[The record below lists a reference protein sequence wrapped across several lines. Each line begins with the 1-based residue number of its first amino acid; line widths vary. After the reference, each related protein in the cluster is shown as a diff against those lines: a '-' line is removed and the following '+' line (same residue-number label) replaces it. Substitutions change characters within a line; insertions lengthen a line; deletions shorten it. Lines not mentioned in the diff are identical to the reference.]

1 MTPTD
6 DTLVAAHKHCAR
18 HQREVIEST
27 LCGCFYCREIFL
39 PAEIEDWLDDELP
52 TALCPRCGIDSVIGD
67 ASGFP
72 VADKAFLGV
81 MNVYWFQRTV
91 SSNGLYA
98 RQVRQKAKWA
108 WLAVRDW
115 FAGLGR

>member
-1 MTPTD
+1 MPTEGV
-6 DTLVAAHKHCAR
+6 LVAAHKHCAR
-18 HQREVIEST
+18 HEREVMEST
-27 LCGCFYCREIFL
+27 LCGCFYCRETF
-39 PAEIEDWLDDELP
+39 PPVEIEDWLDDEPP

-72 VADKAFLGV
+72 VTDKAFLGA

-91 SSNGLYA
+91 SSSRLYA
-98 RQVRQKAKWA
+98 REVNQRAKWA

-115 FAGLGR
+115 FVGVRR